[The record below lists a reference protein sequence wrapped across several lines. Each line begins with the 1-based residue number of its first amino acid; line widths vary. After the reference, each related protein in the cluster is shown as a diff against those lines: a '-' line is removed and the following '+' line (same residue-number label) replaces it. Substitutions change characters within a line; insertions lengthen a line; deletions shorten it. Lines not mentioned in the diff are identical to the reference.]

1 MLDEERELA
10 DYITLQYSTGR
21 FGISKERLHLADM
34 IEIKISQGAKPGM
47 GGKLPGVKVTA
58 QIAAVRQIPAGKM
71 AQSPAVHQDIT
82 SPADLSAKI
91 LELRTLTGG

>member
-47 GGKLPGVKVTA
+47 GGKLPGV
-58 QIAAVRQIPAGKM
+58 
-71 AQSPAVHQDIT
+71 
-82 SPADLSAKI
+82 
-91 LELRTLTGG
+91 